1 MIFPSIPF
9 VTGCTET
16 QEKTF
21 ECTKCNAFFLLNP
34 MLEMI
39 ICAENGILECAVC
52 PDCVLELMYDGSL
65 YDGSFMDLVQ

>member
-1 MIFPSIPF
+1 
-9 VTGCTET
+9 
-16 QEKTF
+16 
-21 ECTKCNAFFLLNP
+21 
-34 MLEMI
+34 MLERI